1 MLSAVLHSLTLKALS
16 TLPLSS
22 VTKTLICESIF
33 QFYLL
38 ILYHSYSFIFIY
50 GFNNG
55 TPHPSPFISILS
67 YQPLLYI
74 YCVSDRLLDPSLLHG
89 VLTKPA
95 SHSMRT
101 MLSYPF
107 ATAISM
113 AFFPDFLIL
122 DKIEPLIEYE
132 SDHGG
137 LSGYFQWSET
147 YVIVNHFEIEVL
159 SAMFEQN

>member
-1 MLSAVLHSLTLKALS
+1 
-16 TLPLSS
+16 
-22 VTKTLICESIF
+22 
-33 QFYLL
+33 
-38 ILYHSYSFIFIY
+38 
-50 GFNNG
+50 
-55 TPHPSPFISILS
+55 
-67 YQPLLYI
+67 
-74 YCVSDRLLDPSLLHG
+74 
-89 VLTKPA
+89 
-95 SHSMRT
+95 MRT

-132 SDHGG
+132 SDHVG